1 MALVVGALAFINGLT
16 ALALLANLSDSP
28 RRKLFEVNAYLGTA
42 VVTLSLGGMLVY
54 QAASSLGNAGSS
66 AMRFPKSWVLFVVP
80 LAASFPVLLFL
91 GQQQVKDRKSVV

>member
-54 QAASSLGNAGSS
+54 QAAS
-66 AMRFPKSWVLFVVP
+66 
-80 LAASFPVLLFL
+80 
-91 GQQQVKDRKSVV
+91 